1 MIRGSD
7 EEVNRR
13 KREVNDEE
21 KGVKGVN
28 EIGKSRKRCKNRGSW
43 CESGDSDSTPP
54 SLDNKLDTPVKVPI
68 THSIQ
73 NKTWRDV
80 EGHILHNNP

>member
-1 MIRGSD
+1 MKICKYCY
-7 EEVNRR
+7 V
-13 KREVNDEE
+13 REVSDTDP
-21 KGVKGVN
+21 
-28 EIGKSRKRCKNRGSW
+28 SR
-43 CESGDSDSTPP
+43 
-54 SLDNKLDTPVKVPI
+54 LDNELDTPVKVPI

>member
-1 MIRGSD
+1 MDGASD
-7 EEVNRR
+7 
-13 KREVNDEE
+13 K
-21 KGVKGVN
+21 
-28 EIGKSRKRCKNRGSW
+28 
-43 CESGDSDSTPP
+43 TPP
-54 SLDNKLDTPVKVPI
+54 SLDNELDTPVKVSI

>member
-1 MIRGSD
+1 MM
-7 EEVNRR
+7 
-13 KREVNDEE
+13 KVNDEGE
-21 KGVKGVN
+21 CVSGASDTDPRPSDN
-28 EIGKSRKRCKNRGSW
+28 E
-43 CESGDSDSTPP
+43 
-54 SLDNKLDTPVKVPI
+54 LDTPAKVPI

>member
-1 MIRGSD
+1 MDGA
-7 EEVNRR
+7 
-13 KREVNDEE
+13 
-21 KGVKGVN
+21 
-28 EIGKSRKRCKNRGSW
+28 
-43 CESGDSDSTPP
+43 SDSTPP
-54 SLDNKLDTPVKVPI
+54 PLDNELDAPVKVPI

>member
-1 MIRGSD
+1 MY
-7 EEVNRR
+7 E
-13 KREVNDEE
+13 
-21 KGVKGVN
+21 
-28 EIGKSRKRCKNRGSW
+28 
-43 CESGDSDSTPP
+43 CERWASDSTPP
-54 SLDNKLDTPVKVPI
+54 PLDNEPDTPVKVPI